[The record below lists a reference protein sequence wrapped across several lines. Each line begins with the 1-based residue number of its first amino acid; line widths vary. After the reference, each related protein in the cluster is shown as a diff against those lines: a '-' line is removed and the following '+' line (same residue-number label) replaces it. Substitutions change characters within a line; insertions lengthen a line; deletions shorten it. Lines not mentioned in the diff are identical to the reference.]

1 MSNILIINGAK
12 EFAHS
17 KGQLND
23 TLTEVADGFLRD
35 AGHDVKVVRA
45 DSSYDVKAEV
55 QNFLWADVVI
65 WQMPGW
71 WMGAPWTV
79 KKYMDDVFTEGHGSL
94 YASDGRTRSDASKK
108 YGSGGLI
115 QAVLDQ
121 FAKIIP
127 IVLKEEGCHGYAPM
141 VDAATDASF
150 QATAP
155 DSIIMVEQWETVA
168 HLEAHLQTA
177 HMKAWSDAVKGD
189 VLETHIRIL
198 EQGV

>member
-1 MSNILIINGAK
+1 M
-12 EFAHS
+12 
-17 KGQLND
+17 
-23 TLTEVADGFLRD
+23 LTVI
-35 AGHDVKVVRA
+35 
-45 DSSYDVKAEV
+45 AE
-55 QNFLWADVVI
+55 I
-65 WQMPGW
+65 
-71 WMGAPWTV
+71 
-79 KKYMDDVFTEGHGSL
+79 
-94 YASDGRTRSDASKK
+94 RTRP
-108 YGSGGLI
+108 GQHHR

-121 FAKIIP
+121 FVKIIP
-127 IVLKEEGCHGYAPM
+127 TVLKEEGCHGYAPM

-198 EQGV
+198 EQGVYVPPTPPSPTGRGRTEPGPVSVSATGFFYQLKTQLLCLF

>member
-1 MSNILIINGAK
+1 M
-12 EFAHS
+12 
-17 KGQLND
+17 
-23 TLTEVADGFLRD
+23 LTVI
-35 AGHDVKVVRA
+35 
-45 DSSYDVKAEV
+45 AE
-55 QNFLWADVVI
+55 I
-65 WQMPGW
+65 
-71 WMGAPWTV
+71 
-79 KKYMDDVFTEGHGSL
+79 
-94 YASDGRTRSDASKK
+94 RTRP
-108 YGSGGLI
+108 GQHHR

-127 IVLKEEGCHGYAPM
+127 TVLKEEGCHGYAPM
-141 VDAATDASF
+141 VDATTDTSF

-168 HLEAHLQTA
+168 HLEAHLQTT